1 MTTKMN
7 AEKIA
12 NTFHSIMKV
21 FSDNNLK
28 VGEILFVLANVM
40 YTLGQSIDDDVPVR
54 IEDVEQKYYEEP
66 NRIGLALVLQSS
78 LFSQWINN
86 MNKEKE

>member
-1 MTTKMN
+1 MN

>member
-1 MTTKMN
+1 VTTKMN